1 MIETIIKKIEN
12 KLDNAF
18 KTLND
23 INNKINQI
31 KEEMNDSGI
40 PNNRNKITK

>member
-12 KLDNAF
+12 KLDSAF

-23 INNKINQI
+23 INKKINRI
-31 KEEMNDSGI
+31 KEEMDDSGI
-40 PNNRNKITK
+40 SNNRNKIAK

>member
-1 MIETIIKKIEN
+1 MIETMIKKIEN
-12 KLDNAF
+12 KLDSAF
-18 KTLND
+18 ETLND
-23 INNKINQI
+23 INNKISRV

>member
-1 MIETIIKKIEN
+1 MVEKIINKIEN
-12 KLDNAF
+12 KLDSAF

-23 INNKINQI
+23 INNKISRV

-40 PNNRNKITK
+40 PDNRNKITK

>member
-1 MIETIIKKIEN
+1 MVEKIIKKIEN
-12 KLDNAF
+12 KLDSAF

-23 INNKINQI
+23 INNKINRI

-40 PNNRNKITK
+40 PNNRNKIAK

>member
-1 MIETIIKKIEN
+1 MVEKIINKIEN
-12 KLDNAF
+12 KLDSAF

-40 PNNRNKITK
+40 PNNRNKIAK

>member
-1 MIETIIKKIEN
+1 MIEIMIKKIEN
-12 KLDNAF
+12 KLDSAF

-23 INNKINQI
+23 INNKINRI

-40 PNNRNKITK
+40 PNNRNKIAK

>member
-1 MIETIIKKIEN
+1 MVEKIINKIEN
-12 KLDNAF
+12 KLDSAF

-23 INNKINQI
+23 INNKIKQI
-31 KEEMNDSGI
+31 KEDMDDSGI

>member
-12 KLDNAF
+12 KLDSTF

>member
-1 MIETIIKKIEN
+1 MVEKIIKKIEN
-12 KLDNAF
+12 KLDSAF

-23 INNKINQI
+23 INNKIKQI
-31 KEEMNDSGI
+31 KEDMDDSGI

>member
-1 MIETIIKKIEN
+1 MIDEIENRLDDAFDKLKEIKNKIE
-12 KLDNAF
+12 K
-18 KTLND
+18 
-23 INNKINQI
+23 I

>member
-1 MIETIIKKIEN
+1 MVETIIKKIED
-12 KLDNAF
+12 KLDSAF
-18 KTLND
+18 KSIND
-23 INNKINQI
+23 INNKINRI

>member
-1 MIETIIKKIEN
+1 MVEKIIKKIEN
-12 KLDNAF
+12 KLDCAF

-23 INNKINQI
+23 INNKIKQI
-31 KEEMNDSGI
+31 KEDMDDSGI